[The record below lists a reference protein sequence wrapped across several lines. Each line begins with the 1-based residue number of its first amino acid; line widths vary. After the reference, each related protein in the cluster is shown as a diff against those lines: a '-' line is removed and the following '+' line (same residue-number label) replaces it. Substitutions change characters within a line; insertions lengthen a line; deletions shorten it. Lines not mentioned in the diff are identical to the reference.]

1 MKKGGNILKKIGLL
15 VGALLICFQSY
26 GATLD
31 ELIVQLEQ
39 NGYSTKYRVLEQK
52 QLSID
57 DKKIERIDRDGID
70 LNGSGKF
77 TDDINGKRSSGLVSA
92 SYDFFKYEG
101 EYDEEYNGENKQLL
115 GLEKNLKDIFYGDR
129 KYNRN
134 LFTIDE
140 IVRLNFEDDRMEEE
154 TLSLIDTYKTLMDTR
169 LELKLKKGLLPSLE
183 ADAIKLERGFN
194 TGQSSK
200 LDYKYSKMRL
210 KNLNNDIDQLNLDLI
225 QIEKT
230 FETVFNLKISS
241 EIKYTKLE
249 KLYIDDINNIGD
261 RSLKNID
268 LSIDKIEE
276 NEKHSTYDTKWPD
289 LSAGTFY
296 DVKNDG
302 WLVRLSID
310 KTLFEY
316 DDTSATYEV
325 EKERLKMEKQKL
337 EKSLENQKD
346 KYFNDYNSLVKEIEN
361 LKLQGEVDEMTY
373 KIYKLNYEQGNETY
387 INYIEKYED
396 YVINSIELEKKENEL
411 TAFIYEIQYRR

>member
-1 MKKGGNILKKIGLL
+1 MKKLGLL
-15 VGALLICFQSY
+15 AAVLLICSQSY

-39 NGYSTKYRVLEQK
+39 NGYSTKYRALEQK
-52 QLSID
+52 QISID
-57 DKKIERIDRDGID
+57 NKKIEKIDRDGID
-70 LNGSGKF
+70 LKGSGKF
-77 TDDINGKRSSGLVSA
+77 TDDMNGERSNGLVSA
-92 SYDFFKYEG
+92 TYDFFKYEG
-101 EYDEEYNGENKQLL
+101 EYDEKYNGENKQLL
-115 GLEKNLKDIFYGDR
+115 GIEKNLKDVFYGDR

-140 IVRLNFEDDRMEEE
+140 VVRLNFEDQRMEGEI
-154 TLSLIDTYKTLMDTR
+154 LSLIDTYKTLMDTR

-183 ADAIKLERGFN
+183 ADAVKLERGFD

-230 FETVFNLKISS
+230 FETVFNLKIYS
-241 EIKYTKLE
+241 EIKYTRLE
-249 KLYIDDINNIGD
+249 KLYTSYINNIGD
-261 RSLKNID
+261 RSLENID
-268 LSIDKIEE
+268 LSIDKAEE
-276 NEKHSTYDTKWPD
+276 NKKYSAYDTKWPD
-289 LSAGTFY
+289 LNAGSFY

-316 DDTSATYEV
+316 DNTTATYEV
-325 EKERLKMEKQKL
+325 EKERLEMEKQKL
-337 EKSLENQKD
+337 EKDLENLKNE
-346 KYFNDYNSLVKEIEN
+346 YFNRYNFLVKEIAN
-361 LKLQGEVDEMTY
+361 LKLQKEVDEMTY
-373 KIYKLNYEQGNETY
+373 KMYKLNYEQGNETY

-396 YVINSIELEKKENEL
+396 YVINSIELEKTENEL
-411 TAFIYEIQYRR
+411 TAFIYEMQYRR

>member
-1 MKKGGNILKKIGLL
+1 LKKLGLL
-15 VGALLICFQSY
+15 AAALLICSQSY

-52 QLSID
+52 QISID
-57 DKKIERIDRDGID
+57 NKKIERIDRDGID

-77 TDDINGKRSSGLVSA
+77 TDDMNGERSSGLVSA
-92 SYDFFKYEG
+92 SYDFLKYEG

-115 GLEKNLKDIFYGDR
+115 GLEKNFKDIFYGDR

-134 LFTIDE
+134 LFTMDE
-140 IVRLNFEDDRMEEE
+140 VIRLNFEDQRMEGEII
-154 TLSLIDTYKTLMDTR
+154 SLIDTYKTLMDTR

-183 ADAIKLERGFN
+183 ADAVKLERGFD

-210 KNLNNDIDQLNLDLI
+210 KNLNNDIGQLNLDLI

-230 FETVFNLKISS
+230 FETVFNLKIYS
-241 EIKYTKLE
+241 EIKYTRLK
-249 KLYIDDINNIGD
+249 KLYTSDINNIGD
-261 RSLKNID
+261 RSLENID
-268 LSIDKIEE
+268 LSIEKAEE
-276 NEKHSTYDTKWPD
+276 NKKYSAYDTNWPD
-289 LSAGTFY
+289 INAGTFY

-316 DDTSATYEV
+316 DNTTATYEV
-325 EKERLKMEKQKL
+325 EKERLEMEKQRL
-337 EKSLENQKD
+337 EKSLENLKNE
-346 KYFNDYNSLVKEIEN
+346 YFNRYNFLVKEIAN
-361 LKLQGEVDEMTY
+361 LKLQKEVDEMTY
-373 KIYKLNYEQGNETY
+373 KMYKLNYEQGNETY

-396 YVINSIELEKKENEL
+396 YIINSIELEKKENEL

>member
-1 MKKGGNILKKIGLL
+1 LKKLGLL
-15 VGALLICFQSY
+15 VGALLICSQSY

-31 ELIVQLEQ
+31 QLIVQLEQ
-39 NGYSTKYRVLEQK
+39 NGYSTKYRALEQK

-57 DKKIERIDRDGID
+57 NKKIERIDRDGID
-70 LNGSGKF
+70 LKGSGKF
-77 TDDINGKRSSGLVSA
+77 TDDMNGERTSGLVSA
-92 SYDFFKYEG
+92 TYDFLKYEG
-101 EYDEEYNGENKQLL
+101 EYDEEYNGENKQLF
-115 GLEKNLKDIFYGDR
+115 GVEKNLKDILYGDR
-129 KYNRN
+129 KYNRS

-140 IVRLNFEDDRMEEE
+140 VTRLNFEDGRMEGE

-183 ADAIKLERGFN
+183 ADAVKLEKGFN
-194 TGQSSK
+194 TGQSSR
-200 LDYKYSKMRL
+200 LDYQYSKMRL
-210 KNLNNDIDQLNLDLI
+210 KNLNNDIDQLKLDLV

-230 FETVFNLKISS
+230 FETVFNLKVYS

-249 KLYIDDINNIGD
+249 KLYADDIDNIGD
-261 RSLKNID
+261 RSLENID
-268 LSIDKIEE
+268 LAMDKVEE
-276 NEKHSTYDTKWPD
+276 NKKYSTYDTKWPD
-289 LSAGTFY
+289 LNAGTFY

-316 DDTSATYEV
+316 DNTTATYEV
-325 EKERLKMEKQKL
+325 EKERLEMEKQRL
-337 EKSLENQKD
+337 EKSLENQKNE
-346 KYFNDYNSLVKEIEN
+346 YFNRYNFLVKEIAN
-361 LKLQGEVDEMTY
+361 LKLQEEVDEMTY

-411 TAFIYEIQYRR
+411 TAFIYEMQYRR

>member
-1 MKKGGNILKKIGLL
+1 MKKIGLL
-15 VGALLICFQSY
+15 VGALLVCFHSY

-39 NGYSTKYRVLEQK
+39 NGYSTKYRALEEK

-57 DKKIERIDRDGID
+57 NKKIERIDRDGID
-70 LNGSGKF
+70 LNGSGSVS
-77 TDDINGKRSSGLVSA
+77 DDTYGERSSGLASA
-92 SYDFFKYEG
+92 SYDFLKYEG
-101 EYDEEYNGENKQLL
+101 EYDEEYNGENKQLF

-140 IVRLNFEDDRMEEE
+140 VVRLNFEDDRMEEE

-183 ADAIKLERGFN
+183 ADAVKLEKGFN

-200 LDYKYSKMRL
+200 LDYKYSTMRL
-210 KNLNNDIDQLNLDLI
+210 KNLNNDINQLNLDLI

-230 FETVFNLKISS
+230 FETVFNLKIKSKI
-241 EIKYTKLE
+241 EYTKLE
-249 KLYIDDINNIGD
+249 NLYADNINNIGE
-261 RSLKNID
+261 RSLQNIE
-268 LSIDKIEE
+268 LSMEKVEE
-276 NEKHSTYDTKWPD
+276 NKKYSTYDTKWPD

-316 DDTSATYEV
+316 DDTTATYEV
-325 EKERLKMEKQKL
+325 ETERLKMEKERL
-337 EKSLENQKD
+337 EKSLENQRNE
-346 KYFNDYNSLVKEIEN
+346 YFNQYNSLAKEIEN
-361 LKLQGEVDEMTY
+361 LKFQEEVDGMTY
-373 KIYKLNYEQGNETY
+373 EIYKLNYEQGNETY
-387 INYIEKYED
+387 INYIEKYEE
-396 YVINSIELEKKENEL
+396 YVMSSIELEKKENEL
-411 TAFIYEIQYRR
+411 TAFIYEMQYRR